1 MELLTQLL
9 IPGPNC
15 YVQNYRLC
23 REPAPLSDRLCLE
36 QQTDQQRLR
45 NLQSNRKTHSFYR
58 SIKEIIPRIWEIRAC
73 EKRTEVA
80 AKFEIVA
87 AIYHFENIAGGGVFS
102 KLAVENMTDC
112 QNWFVMS
119 RERAKTYGLFCKKGF
134 NPRG

>member
-45 NLQSNRKTHSFYR
+45 NLQSNRKTPVLSLDQRDY
-58 SIKEIIPRIWEIRAC
+58 PANIWEIRAC

-87 AIYHFENIAGGGVFS
+87 AIYHFENIAERGVF
-102 KLAVENMTDC
+102 
-112 QNWFVMS
+112 F
-119 RERAKTYGLFCKKGF
+119 KG
-134 NPRG
+134 GS